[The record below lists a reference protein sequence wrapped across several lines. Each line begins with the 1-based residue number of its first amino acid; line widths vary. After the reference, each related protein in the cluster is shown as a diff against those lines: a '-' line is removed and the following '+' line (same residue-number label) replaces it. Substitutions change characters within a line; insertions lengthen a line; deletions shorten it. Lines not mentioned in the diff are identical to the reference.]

1 MLLQVGE
8 DIETAIADRVK
19 QDPELRQPW
28 VLADSRTGSYGDDPE
43 EVFIVLDKRAIRV
56 TVDFGEIIEMLI
68 ACYYTFDVLIPACLT
83 HVYVCLEL
91 SNGVKASGNVGAQVN
106 DLLGVIKAKKL

>member
-1 MLLQVGE
+1 MRISKQPSLTEWNKIQNWDNHGFWRLK
-8 DIETAIADRVK
+8 DR
-19 QDPELRQPW
+19 Q
-28 VLADSRTGSYGDDPE
+28 YGDDPE